1 MVDHIIAAPFEQ
13 SIIVHAG
20 PGAGKTF
27 LIAQRIAYLLK
38 SGLRKNSRIAC
49 ITYTNTGVEEVVDK
63 LIPTHFNH
71 LPSDLYLDTI
81 HSFLLEHV
89 LRPYGHFLPEIPE
102 DFKLTAP
109 NGFVN
114 RFITFEMRQL
124 PEHRKQ
130 VFENIYC
137 DLQGNYVCYRPVRVG
152 NSNQYWTPT
161 QQQMRSFKRKMH
173 GEGFIDLPD
182 VLWFSLRLLRLYP
195 AIVESLACRFQSIIV
210 DEFQDTTDLQVEIL
224 NILLAIGKTSLFI
237 VGDPNQSIF
246 SYAGSQ
252 PYLFT
257 NYCQDP
263 RFSCPACGEIVH
275 RIPVNRRSSNP
286 IITFLNKYSTIPG
299 GQIPGNQDWANHND
313 PVRLIIGGIDRAPN
327 VAQFQSMA
335 LSYFFQLVAQKGIDR
350 NQEDSFGV
358 YAHENKTV
366 AALSRVSQGG
376 GNIVVSD
383 NFEQIK
389 RYNKPLHRIS
399 NGLLTAIK
407 HKQYGEWADAYSQVN
422 DVLTYHFYGT
432 SPTFCGYDDALIGLN
447 RRLWGVVIWKV
458 MQELPTND
466 QLSISEWLQE
476 VKTLVSNSVS
486 LVGGL
491 NVRRK
496 LSILDCRGAVGRYA
510 TRCTVAD
517 ALSSVIRP
525 RLHTEN
531 FRTIHGAKGTQRD
544 AVLVYAR
551 DEDELEKWLLCN
563 NIDQSETSRIGY
575 VGFSRAKKILCI
587 ACESITRNQH
597 QQLLQ
602 LPLNVFGLDNQ
613 PRLFP

>member
-1 MVDHIIAAPFEQ
+1 MVDHIITAPFEQ

-49 ITYTNTGVEEVVDK
+49 ITYTNTGVEEVADE

-81 HSFLLEHV
+81 HSFLLEHI
-89 LRPYGHFLPEIPE
+89 LKPYGHFLPEIPE
-102 DFKLTAP
+102 GFRLTAP
-109 NGFVN
+109 SGFVN

-124 PEHRKQ
+124 PEYRHQ
-130 VFENIYC
+130 AFENIYY
-137 DLQGNYVCYRPVRVG
+137 DPQGNYVCYRPIG
-152 NSNQYWTPT
+152 NQDWTPT
-161 QQQMRSFKRKMH
+161 QQQMRSFKRMMH
-173 GEGFIDLPD
+173 SKGFIDLPD
-182 VLWFSLRLLRLYP
+182 VLWFSLKLLRHYP
-195 AIVESLACRFQSIIV
+195 AIAESMACRFETIIV

-246 SYAGSQ
+246 VYAGAR
-252 PYLFT
+252 PHLFT
-257 NYCQDP
+257 NYCLDP
-263 RFSCPACGEIVH
+263 KFRCPACGEIVH
-275 RIPVNRRSSNP
+275 QIPVNRRSSIP
-286 IITFLNKYSTIPG
+286 IITFLNRYSTIPG
-299 GQIPGNQDWANHND
+299 GQVPGDQEWTNHNE
-313 PVRLIIGGIDRAPN
+313 PVRLFIGGIDRAPN
-327 VAQFQSMA
+327 VAQFQSMV
-335 LSYFFQLVAQKGIDR
+335 LNKFFQLLKTNGID
-350 NQEDSFGV
+350 QDQKDSFGV

-366 AALSRVSQGG
+366 AALNHVSQGG
-376 GNIVVSD
+376 GNIVASD
-383 NFEQIK
+383 NYEQIK
-389 RYNKPLHRIS
+389 RNNKPLHRIS
-399 NGLLTAIK
+399 SGLLIAIK
-407 HKQYGEWADAYSQVN
+407 HKQFGEWTDAYSQVN

-432 SPTFCGYDDALIGLN
+432 TPAFCRYDDPQIGLN
-447 RRLWGVVIWKV
+447 RQLWGVAIWKI
-458 MQELPTND
+458 MQELPNND
-466 QLSISEWLQE
+466 QFSVSEWLQE
-476 VKTLVSNSVS
+476 VKTLVSNSIS

-496 LSILDCRGAVGRYA
+496 LNILDCRGEVVRRYA
-510 TRCTVAD
+510 ARCTVAD
-517 ALSSVIRP
+517 ALSSVMRP

-544 AVLVYAR
+544 AVLAYAR
-551 DEDELEKWLLCN
+551 DANELEQWLLCN

-587 ACESITRNQH
+587 ACESITRNQY

-602 LPLNVFGLDNQ
+602 LPLNVFELDNQ